1 VVENAQIY
9 GDVLLVKKLKN
20 TITMFENIRKKISNI
35 KSPADVK
42 SEIES
47 EIIEIGD
54 IGVRNALELNRAPT
68 EMAIDRL
75 DSIRLSGEEK
85 NMTFASIL
93 ASRQIDRIMEA
104 KSEW

>member
-1 VVENAQIY
+1 
-9 GDVLLVKKLKN
+9 
-20 TITMFENIRKKISNI
+20 MFENIKKKISNI
-35 KSPADVK
+35 KSPQTLK
-42 SEIES
+42 EEIES
-47 EIIEIGD
+47 EILEIGD
-54 IGVRNALELNRAPT
+54 LGVRSALELNRAPT

-75 DSIRLSGEEK
+75 DSIRLRGEEM